1 MEAFWGFALVSV
13 MLIADVILA
22 LDFGFR

>member
-22 LDFGFR
+22 LSGFR